1 MRGYQKRLVCLKKTG
16 SPIIEEAYFVL
27 SDGVSLENGKER
39 FLKEANR
46 IIEECIGNIDGS
58 SEKGAFS
65 RALSSLRRALLP
77 FMIGALVMGGMIIA
91 FALLT

>member
-46 IIEECIGNIDGS
+46 IIEENGTQKRN
-58 SEKGAFS
+58 KRS
-65 RALSSLRRALLP
+65 RAFYFYLGCAVGALLLLGVLIP
-77 FMIGALVMGGMIIA
+77 IIA
-91 FALLT
+91 FTR